1 MATHSSVLAWK
12 IPGTG
17 EPGGLLSMG
26 SHRVRHVWSDLAA
39 AAVVITLLRKQT
51 LVFANMTSK
60 KLIYNLFYILVCV
73 WERVLETVMLSQKI
87 KWTEKG
93 VKNAIKCCQVYFDG
107 LHLEYYF
114 WRKGRNVK
122 LRIFLSLIPSV
133 FDILQETWS

>member
-26 SHRVRHVWSDLAA
+26 SHRVRHDWSDLAA